1 MELKSLSYVAFALAV
16 VALYYGVRKV
26 KNSQR
31 CVLLAANLF
40 FILATSGLKS
50 LLIITLCVAISYGAG
65 LLIEKNILLEQK
77 SKARRIFWL
86 DIVLSLAILCY
97 FKFFK
102 DTFLL
107 LQDLLRSKGICV
119 NALVS
124 PIGLFYFTLTMIAYA
139 NDVSK
144 LHNIALCT
152 FANGNNMV
160 GFTDCIVCSNVS
172 LLFRKKE
179 RCIVY
184 NSSSKSSNGFSSSF
198 PSL

>member
-26 KNSQR
+26 KNGQR

-124 PIGLFYFTLTMIAYA
+124 PIGLSYFTLTMIAYA
-139 NDVSK
+139 NDIYHK
-144 LHNIALCT
+144 KHKAERNFLDY
-152 FANGNNMV
+152 F
-160 GFTDCIVCSNVS
+160 
-172 LLFRKKE
+172 LF
-179 RCIVY
+179 ITY
-184 NSSSKSSNGFSSSF
+184 F
-198 PSL
+198 PSIV

>member
-26 KNSQR
+26 KNGQR

-102 DTFLL
+102 
-107 LQDLLRSKGICV
+107 
-119 NALVS
+119 
-124 PIGLFYFTLTMIAYA
+124 AYVT
-139 NDVSK
+139 N
-144 LHNIALCT
+144 L
-152 FANGNNMV
+152 
-160 GFTDCIVCSNVS
+160 
-172 LLFRKKE
+172 
-179 RCIVY
+179 Y
-184 NSSSKSSNGFSSSF
+184 
-198 PSL
+198 